1 MMTETN
7 AGQLDKEQFSRLV
20 EASRVLNSTG
30 DLDELL
36 AFIVGEAAALT
47 AAEAASILLLDRQ
60 TRQLHFR
67 ATSEQSHAD
76 LLDVPVP
83 VDDSV
88 AGTVFQTE
96 RPVLIDDVTGD
107 ERWNPDADEVV
118 GFRTDSLL
126 GVPMH
131 DASAQVVG
139 VLEALNKQV
148 GTFDATDVETLSAL
162 ADLAGVAVERAR
174 IVAEL
179 RSANQQ
185 LNELDQLKSKFIS
198 IASHELRTPLSVIL
212 AYVSRLREQAD
223 SAETVSKLD
232 QVLNAAVRLRSLIQ
246 DMLNLQYVD
255 TGEPRLNLETFDI
268 VQVVRAVVE
277 ERRDSAEA
285 RRQTITLQM
294 PEEPLQVRADRGAM
308 DVVIGNLLNNAIKFT
323 PEEGEIRVLVQ
334 VQSQEVWL
342 RVRDSGIGIPPDK
355 LELIFNRFYQVE
367 PHLRRSREGLGLGL
381 AIARDLL
388 EAQDGR
394 IWARSESDAG
404 SEFFVALPLVSEID
418 RGRKVKEA

>member
-1 MMTETN
+1 MTETN

-36 AFIVGEAAALT
+36 EFIVGEAAALT

-96 RPVLIDDVTGD
+96 RSVIIDDVAGD

-148 GTFDATDVETLSAL
+148 GAFDATDVETLSTL

-323 PEEGEIRVLVQ
+323 PEGGKIRVLVQ

-404 SEFFVALPLVSEID
+404 SEFFIALPLVSEID

>member
-1 MMTETN
+1 MTETN

>member
-1 MMTETN
+1 MTETN

-148 GTFDATDVETLSAL
+148 GTFDATDVETLSTL

-323 PEEGEIRVLVQ
+323 PEGGKIRVLVQ